1 MTRYKEVYEMMIT
14 QNKKEFDEFQILHD
28 KYALDPVN
36 MQEEYNEGG
45 RKIQDII
52 RKYEDILCGHS
63 EKSGYGSYTGSLAE
77 KFHDEIRKHFPKIDH
92 IGIKYTKKPVQKE
105 FEIKKI
111 NL

>member
-1 MTRYKEVYEMMIT
+1 MTRYKEVYEMMVT
-14 QNKKEFDEFQILHD
+14 QNKAEFDKFQILHD
-28 KYALDPVN
+28 EYALNPEA
-36 MQEEYNEGG
+36 MQEEYNNKGK
-45 RKIQDII
+45 KIQEII

-77 KFHDEIRKHFPKIDH
+77 KFHEEILKHYPKIDH
-92 IGIKYTKKPVQKE
+92 IGIKMTKRPVQAP